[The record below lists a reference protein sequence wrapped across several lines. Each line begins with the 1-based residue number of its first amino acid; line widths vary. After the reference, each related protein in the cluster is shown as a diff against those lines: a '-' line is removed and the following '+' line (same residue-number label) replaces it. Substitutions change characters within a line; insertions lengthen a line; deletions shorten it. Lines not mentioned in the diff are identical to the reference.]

1 MLSIKDEQAEHGPIK
16 KFTLKRLFGL
26 GYVIYDDSIKRPFNE
41 PSVIVNI
48 FYHKKLRNL
57 HEKTMIMMLE
67 WPEVEA
73 INRALEP
80 QIQGLT
86 IENVTAKRTEVIA
99 HPNEDEFC

>member
-1 MLSIKDEQAEHGPIK
+1 M
-16 KFTLKRLFGL
+16 
-26 GYVIYDDSIKRPFNE
+26 
-41 PSVIVNI
+41 
-48 FYHKKLRNL
+48 KKLRNL

-67 WPEVEA
+67 WPEVDA

>member
-1 MLSIKDEQAEHGPIK
+1 
-16 KFTLKRLFGL
+16 
-26 GYVIYDDSIKRPFNE
+26 
-41 PSVIVNI
+41 
-48 FYHKKLRNL
+48 
-57 HEKTMIMMLE
+57 MIMMLE